1 MHGQTLYIPF
11 HLFHPEKQEETVECI
26 SHMITKNTLTD
37 TKWCLTFCPWTPPCA
52 EKLEPE
58 LTPESPF
65 APTGPWSPFEP
76 FSPLSPFSP
85 LAPIVPEVI

>member
-1 MHGQTLYIPF
+1 
-11 HLFHPEKQEETVECI
+11 
-26 SHMITKNTLTD
+26 MITKNTLTD

-52 EKLEPE
+52 EKPEPE